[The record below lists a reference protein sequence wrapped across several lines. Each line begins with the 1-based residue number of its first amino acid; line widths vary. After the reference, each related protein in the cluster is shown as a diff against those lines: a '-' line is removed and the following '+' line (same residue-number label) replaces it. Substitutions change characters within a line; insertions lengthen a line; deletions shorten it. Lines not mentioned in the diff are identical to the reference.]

1 MSPKLKKILLIS
13 GISLDVAV
21 TVFLFVIAIIM
32 LATAPKTNID
42 QQNAIINNGP
52 FIGYLQQNT
61 TLYLWTCVVPL
72 FVLLAGNVVLLVL
85 YVKKAGKTKAQ
96 LSDLSEDQKAALRA
110 EILKDMDSSEE
121 KPEEKK

>member
-1 MSPKLKKILLIS
+1 MDKTTKKILLIS
-13 GISLDVAV
+13 GIVIDVGI
-21 TVFLFVIAIIM
+21 TVFLFVVAIIM
-32 LATAPKTNID
+32 LATAPKTAFD
-42 QQNAIINNGP
+42 VQNAINTNGP

-61 TLYLWTCVVPL
+61 TVYLWTCVIPL
-72 FVLLAGNVVLLVL
+72 FVLLGLNIFALVF
-85 YVKKAGKTKAQ
+85 YVNKAGKTKAQ

>member
-1 MSPKLKKILLIS
+1 MNPNLKKALLIS
-13 GISLDVAV
+13 GISLDVGI
-21 TVFLFVIAIIM
+21 TVFLFVVAIIM
-32 LATAPKTNID
+32 LATMPAGGT
-42 QQNAIINNGP
+42 ASLVYENNP
-52 FIGYLQQNT
+52 NMITYFQANPWVYLG
-61 TLYLWTCVVPL
+61 VGVIPL
-72 FVLLAGNVVLLVL
+72 FLLLIGNIIVLVF

>member
-1 MSPKLKKILLIS
+1 MNPNLKKALLIS
-13 GISLDVAV
+13 GITLDVGI
-21 TVFLFVIAIIM
+21 TVFLFVVAVIM
-32 LATAPKTNID
+32 LATMPAPTADRAFIYE
-42 QQNAIINNGP
+42 NNP
-52 FIGYLQQNT
+52 NMITYFQANPWVYLG
-61 TLYLWTCVVPL
+61 VGVIPL
-72 FVLLAGNVVLLVL
+72 VLLLIANIVVLVL

>member
-1 MSPKLKKILLIS
+1 MKPALKKTLIIS
-13 GISLDVAV
+13 GITLDVGI
-21 TVFLFVIAIIM
+21 TVFLFVVSIIM
-32 LATAPKTNID
+32 LATSPNNIVEKE
-42 QQNAIINNGP
+42 QAIEKNGP

-72 FVLLAGNVVLLVL
+72 FLLLAANVVMLVL